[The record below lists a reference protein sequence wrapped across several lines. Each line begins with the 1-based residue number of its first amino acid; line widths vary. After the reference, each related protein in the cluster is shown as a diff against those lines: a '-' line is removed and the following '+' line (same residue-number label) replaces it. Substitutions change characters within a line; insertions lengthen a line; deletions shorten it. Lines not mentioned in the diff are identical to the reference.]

1 MTRYGSPQV
10 GGETTQPIPLGGP
23 GAGGEAELGG
33 TATQAPE
40 RWSSPLPELPRHG
53 SGSGGSGS
61 WFPPGGGGWQPP
73 APRRSFGVTAAIAVA
88 LVFAFVVVAAT
99 VAAHVGAP
107 PRPRS
112 AASPSTPRPDASPA
126 APAPPAAAAVPAVPA
141 PAARPGPAVPAPPA
155 APPAAPVPVPGSLST
170 AAIAALVSPAVVD
183 VNSLLGLQGGSA
195 AVNHAHRPDVIKI
208 AGTGRS
214 YPAAIVGQDPTDDV
228 ALLQLQG
235 VSGLKTIPL
244 GDSSKAA
251 IGDTVVAL
259 GNALGRAGPPSA
271 SPGTIV
277 ALGQSIIASDPTAG
291 TDENLTGL
299 IQTSA
304 RLQPGDSG
312 GPLVNAAGRVI
323 GMDTAASAHMRF
335 DSAPSAGFAI
345 PINRAL
351 SIAAQIRSGHASW
364 GAVVQ
369 PGFLGV
375 VVTDVGAGQGAPGFV
390 APVGSGALVNG
401 VIAGSPAQAAG
412 LMAGD
417 VIVSLDGTPVRS
429 GTGLTGLLHSRHAG
443 DTVHVTWVDVV
454 GGRHAV
460 GVRLV
465 SRSGT

>member
-1 MTRYGSPQV
+1 MVLSSS
-10 GGETTQPIPLGGP
+10 GEVLTNNHVVAGAAP
-23 GAGGEAELGG
+23 GAISV
-33 TATQAPE
+33 Q
-40 RWSSPLPELPRHG
+40 
-53 SGSGGSGS
+53 
-61 WFPPGGGGWQPP
+61 
-73 APRRSFGVTAAIAVA
+73 
-88 LVFAFVVVAAT
+88 
-99 VAAHVGAP
+99 
-107 PRPRS
+107 
-112 AASPSTPRPDASPA
+112 
-126 APAPPAAAAVPAVPA
+126 
-141 PAARPGPAVPAPPA
+141 
-155 APPAAPVPVPGSLST
+155 
-170 AAIAALVSPAVVD
+170 
-183 VNSLLGLQGGSA
+183 
-195 AVNHAHRPDVIKI
+195 I